1 MVGVAAAIGMTFAI
15 AEGSHVVI
23 RRDPGADAVLRL
35 AWRARPDRV
44 EDCRPQSAEALAR
57 LPAHM
62 RQPMI
67 CEGASASYRLQVRV
81 DGQLALDDVLRG
93 GGLRHDRPIYV
104 FRELRVAPGD
114 REVAVRFVRIEASAQ
129 EQPGG
134 VPPALTLSRS
144 IHFAPRRVVLGSY
157 DPERRTLYFVDGV
170 GMNFS
175 F

>member
-1 MVGVAAAIGMTFAI
+1 MTTLSRMAGVAAAIGITLAI
-15 AEGSHVVI
+15 AEGSHVTI
-23 RRDPGADAVLRL
+23 RRDPGADGVLRL

-81 DGQLALDDVLRG
+81 DGQLALDEVLRG

-104 FRELRVAPGD
+104 FRELRVMPGEH
-114 REVAVRFVRIEASAQ
+114 EVAVQFVRIEPNAQ
-129 EQPGG
+129 DQPGG
-134 VPPALTLSRS
+134 VPPSLTLSRS
-144 IHFAPRRVVLGSY
+144 IQFRPGRVVLSSY
-157 DPERRTLYFVDGV
+157 DPERRTLYFAGT
-170 GMNFS
+170 
-175 F
+175 